1 MNICNKKGRLKI
13 SFILS
18 IKEIHG
24 FKFMPYEIL
33 LFPLYH
39 TCRKTTDKDLVLQ
52 FFSFL
57 GKLYLPDQ
65 SLEISSSMS
74 WELV

>member
-18 IKEIHG
+18 IKEIHR
-24 FKFMPYEIL
+24 FKFMPYEI

-39 TCRKTTDKDLVLQ
+39 TCRKTTGKDNGLTIF
-52 FFSFL
+52 FFS
-57 GKLYLPDQ
+57 
-65 SLEISSSMS
+65 
-74 WELV
+74 

>member
-39 TCRKTTDKDLVLQ
+39 TCRKTTGKDNGLTIF
-52 FFSFL
+52 FFS
-57 GKLYLPDQ
+57 
-65 SLEISSSMS
+65 
-74 WELV
+74 